1 MLLMYIVA
9 IGVLCLHQGVVSLQS
24 CSEEGRLHSE
34 PGRRIAQFM
43 STGFDV
49 CVHEVFASL
58 CYGATLVL
66 RKDDDDPFSHLADVD
81 VVSMNATVAGSL
93 DPSEYPGLHYV
104 CSRSRMFDQRLTRPN
119 QVYLAGE
126 PIPQR
131 TADKWAVGRKL
142 YNAYGPTEVRTIFL
156 YPRPATI
163 QDVFA
168 GMYCD
173 T

>member
-1 MLLMYIVA
+1 MHVVT

-24 CSEEGRLHSE
+24 CSVEGRLHSK

-81 VVSMNATVAGSL
+81 VVSMNATVADSL
-93 DPSEYPGLHYV
+93 DPSEYPDLDYV
-104 CSRSRMFDQRLTRPN
+104 CPPCSRMVAHRLTRLEPGLPCWGAN
-119 QVYLAGE
+119 PTKNSRQMGNRSRAVQCIWTYRGAYHF
-126 PIPQR
+126 PIPSTNDHSR
-131 TADKWAVGRKL
+131 YLTVAV
-142 YNAYGPTEVRTIFL
+142 VRN
-156 YPRPATI
+156 
-163 QDVFA
+163 
-168 GMYCD
+168 
-173 T
+173 

>member
-1 MLLMYIVA
+1 MYVVT

-24 CSEEGRLHSE
+24 SSMEGRLHSK

-93 DPSEYPGLHYV
+93 DPSEYPDLDYV
-104 CSRSRMFDQRLTRPN
+104 CPPRSRMFVHRLTRLELGLPCWGAN
-119 QVYLAGE
+119 PTKNSRQMGS
-126 PIPQR
+126 R
-131 TADKWAVGRKL
+131 SRAVQCIWTNRG
-142 YNAYGPTEVRTIFL
+142 AYHFSTPSANDHLRCLT
-156 YPRPATI
+156 
-163 QDVFA
+163 FA
-168 GMYCD
+168 VIHN
-173 T
+173 

>member
-1 MLLMYIVA
+1 MLLMYIV

-24 CSEEGRLHSE
+24 SSEEGRLHSE

-93 DPSEYPGLHYV
+93 DPSEYPDLHYV
-104 CSRSRMFDQRLTRPN
+104 CFPCSRIFDQGLTRFKPGLPRWGANPSKNSRQVGSRS
-119 QVYLAGE
+119 E
-126 PIPQR
+126 
-131 TADKWAVGRKL
+131 AVQCIR
-142 YNAYGPTEVRTIFL
+142 AYRGAYHSSI
-156 YPRPATI
+156 I
-163 QDVFA
+163 QAVWD
-168 GMYCD
+168 GMCCD